1 MTPEDARLD
10 VEAYQFRSIVPSLRF
25 GTASDR
31 YAGWIGQIYSE
42 EWRKSVKKRKRTM
55 GGKKYDEQTV
65 AVGSVE
71 EYFEHFSTLEIDFTF
86 YRALVDADNLPTN
99 NYFVLQRYADA
110 APPDAQFILK
120 APQQISARLL
130 RRSGPDGLRYEDNPT
145 LLDDALFIQ
154 SFVRPAEKIL
164 GSRLV
169 GIILEQEYQRK
180 GSSVTCEVNI
190 AEFDRFFD
198 ALPETPQIHIELR
211 SPHLLTPEYFAWLR
225 HAGVGHVFSHWTWL
239 PSIGEQWARSDE
251 QTSAANKDLVCR
263 LLTPRKMPYAKAY
276 ALAHPFEKVV
286 EELSATPQA
295 HAMITETA
303 GMAIESLKKGMAPII
318 ISNNRAWGNAPS
330 LAQKVATRIL
340 DELGESGLRE
350 PPF

>member
-1 MTPEDARLD
+1 MISEDAQQHID
-10 VEAYQFRSIVPSLRF
+10 AYEFRSLIPSVRF

-42 EWRKSVKKRKRTM
+42 EWRKGAKKRKRTL

-65 AVGSVE
+65 AVGSTA
-71 EYFEHFSTLEIDFTF
+71 EYFEHFSTLEVDFTF

-110 APPDAQFILK
+110 APPDAQFVLK

-130 RRSGPDGLRYEDNPT
+130 RRSGPNGLRYEDNPT
-145 LLDDALFIQ
+145 LLDPELFLQ
-154 SFVRPAEKIL
+154 SFVRPAELIL
-164 GSRLV
+164 GSRLI

-180 GSSVTCEVNI
+180 GSSVSNEENI
-190 AEFDRFFD
+190 VAFDHFFSV
-198 ALPETPQIHIELR
+198 LPDIPQVHIELR

-239 PSIGEQWARSDE
+239 PSIADQWNRSD
-251 QTSAANKDLVCR
+251 QQSSAANKDLVCR
-263 LLTPRKMPYAKAY
+263 LLIPHKMPYAKAY
-276 ALAHPFEKVV
+276 ELAHPFDRVV
-286 EELSATPQA
+286 KELSETPQA
-295 HAMITETA
+295 AAMIDETA
-303 GMAIESLKKGMAPII
+303 GMAIESLNKGITPII

-330 LAQKVATRIL
+330 LAQKVAARIL
-340 DELGESGLRE
+340 EEMGDRE
-350 PPF
+350 VDKAPF